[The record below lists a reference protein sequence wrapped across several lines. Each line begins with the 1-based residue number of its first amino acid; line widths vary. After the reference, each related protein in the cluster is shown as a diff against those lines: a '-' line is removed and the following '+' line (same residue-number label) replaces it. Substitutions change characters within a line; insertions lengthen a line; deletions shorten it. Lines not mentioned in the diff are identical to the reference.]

1 MREISIHPGDPR
13 HPEARAL
20 LEQSHALMQ
29 ALFNPEDNHYLSVEE
44 LCADDV
50 EFLVGELDGR
60 IAGTGALARRDGYAE
75 IKAMY
80 VSPDARGV
88 RLGEKMLSAL
98 EEAARAEGFSSLK
111 LETGDKLV
119 AAHRLYKRFGFGI
132 CDPFGAYEANS
143 ASVFMEKA
151 L

>member
-1 MREISIHPGDPR
+1 MRQIDIHRGDPR

-29 ALFNPEDNHYLSVEE
+29 ALFSPEDNHYLSVEE

-50 EFLVGELDGR
+50 AFFVIELDGN

-88 RLGEKMLSAL
+88 RLGEKLLLAL
-98 EEAARAEGFSSLK
+98 EDAARAEGFTSLK

-119 AAHRLYKRFGFGI
+119 AARRLYKSCGYQSCG
-132 CDPFGAYEANS
+132 PFGDYADNP